1 MGTQGVREM
10 KMEITYSRKDGI
22 EIEFDKQML
31 KLDPVELASVIE
43 EAIQVLQ
50 SHQLSLMPNSDHE

>member
-1 MGTQGVREM
+1 M